1 MRVNTV
7 ARGRWLR
14 STIMKHSSGLSN
26 THSDAEIAPDTELP
40 NCLRGPEEY
49 LLYLKALGERRAHPV
64 NGFFGPQ
71 SQSWRVN
78 RESAL
83 LLGGMR
89 ALLMQIAHPKVAQG
103 VADHS
108 AYKEDPLGR
117 GIRTFQAVHAMVF
130 GTREEA
136 IRAAA
141 TVHAIHCRVQ
151 GRLAHPPR
159 GMDPE
164 YQANDPD
171 LLMWVYATLMDSAVV
186 TYELFFTRLT
196 NEEREAL
203 YQEGKLFIQLFGVPE
218 SLVPPTWQEF
228 QDWMTETLSGPT
240 IAVTPV
246 ARDIAR
252 SLLKGSALTL
262 LLSPLNYV
270 LAAGML
276 PDRLR
281 QEYGLGWNP
290 VVRVFYR
297 AITSTVRV
305 AVRISPA
312 NWRAMPLALHGEK
325 RCSLAGPHINSGAS
339 GSHS

>member
-1 MRVNTV
+1 MKPSSSRNHT
-7 ARGRWLR
+7 R
-14 STIMKHSSGLSN
+14 SDEETAL
-26 THSDAEIAPDTELP
+26 DTEIP
-40 NCLRGPEEY
+40 NCLRRPDEY
-49 LLYLKALGERRAHPV
+49 LRYLKALGERRAHPV

-78 RESAL
+78 REAAL

-108 AYKEDPLGR
+108 NYRKDPLGR

-141 TVHAIHCRVQ
+141 TVHAIHCHVH
-151 GRLAHPPR
+151 GRLAHPPL

-186 TYELFFTRLT
+186 TYELLFTRLT
-196 NEEREAL
+196 NEERETL
-203 YQEGKLFIQLFGVPE
+203 YQEGKVFIQLFGVPE
-218 SLVPPTWQEF
+218 ALVPPTWQVF
-228 QDWMTETLSGPT
+228 QDWMAETLSGPT

-252 SLLKGSALTL
+252 SLLTGSALTL
-262 LLSPLNYV
+262 VLSPLNYV

-276 PDRLR
+276 SDRLR
-281 QEYGLGWNP
+281 QEYGLRWNSTI
-290 VVRVFYR
+290 RVLYS
-297 AITSTVRV
+297 AIASTVRV
-305 AVRISPA
+305 AVRISPGD
-312 NWRAMPLALHGEK
+312 WRAMPIALQGEK
-325 RCSLAGPHINSGAS
+325 RCRLAGSHMNSGSS
-339 GSHS
+339 GSHF